1 MNDCKVHTLKSVWP
15 PVLLLIGDIWKKYSN
30 DMLLQLALQISLV
43 LIREHALESPEA
55 GYELLY
61 GYKMI

>member
-1 MNDCKVHTLKSVWP
+1 MTS
-15 PVLLLIGDIWKKYSN
+15 DIVIDWRHLKKYRN
-30 DMLLQLALQISLV
+30 DTLLQLALQISLV

-61 GYKMI
+61 GCKMI